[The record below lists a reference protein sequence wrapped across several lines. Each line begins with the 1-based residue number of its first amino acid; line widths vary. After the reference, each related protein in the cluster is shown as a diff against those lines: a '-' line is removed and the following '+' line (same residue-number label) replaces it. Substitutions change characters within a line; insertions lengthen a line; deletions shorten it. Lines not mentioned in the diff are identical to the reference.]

1 MAKKNK
7 LSKKTL
13 YESTY
18 FDVVDIEG
26 QIGVCSKTM
35 TIAVLPYTTDEHG
48 MVAEIGLL
56 SEPNYFR
63 PELLSDTLITGTVDY
78 EDDSL
83 LLAAMRELMEEGGF
97 NVEDQD
103 RWLFLGTL
111 YIYKDS
117 DKMIPVFA
125 VNVTDIKQEEAEGDG
140 SEKEKNAKL
149 NMVDVREGIAC
160 DESLVLSAFLRLF
173 NYMYAKTMNYV

>member
-1 MAKKNK
+1 MAEKSKQ
-7 LSKKTL
+7 SKKTL
-13 YESTY
+13 YESEW
-18 FDVVDIEG
+18 FDVLDING
-26 QIGVCSKTM
+26 QVGIHSKAM
-35 TIAVLPYTTDEHG
+35 TVAVLPYTVDEHG
-48 MVAEIGLL
+48 MVATIGLL
-56 SEPNYFR
+56 SEPNHFR
-63 PELLSDTLITGTVDY
+63 PDNMSETLITGTVEY

-83 LLAAMRELMEEGGF
+83 LLAAIRELEEEGGF
-97 NVEDQD
+97 KVEDHN

-111 YIYKDS
+111 YLYKDN

-125 VNVTDIKQEEAEGDG
+125 VNVTDIDQGKAEGDG

-149 NMVDVREGIAC
+149 NMVDVRDGIAC